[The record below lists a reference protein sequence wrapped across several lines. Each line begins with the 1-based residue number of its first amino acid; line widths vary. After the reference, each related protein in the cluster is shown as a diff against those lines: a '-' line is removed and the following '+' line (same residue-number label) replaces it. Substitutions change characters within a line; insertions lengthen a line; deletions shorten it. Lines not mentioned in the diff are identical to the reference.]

1 MFAVGA
7 LHCGEDVD
15 SYHFEAVVGV
25 QDDDQ
30 ERARVFFVFFK
41 ILPLHSTLCMVWYSE
56 VPPGYLIFVLK
67 IQKSTSI
74 Y

>member
-30 ERARVFFVFFK
+30 ERARVFFVFVFFK
-41 ILPLHSTLCMVWYSE
+41 SYRCTVLYVWS
-56 VPPGYLIFVLK
+56 G
-67 IQKSTSI
+67 IQKYHPGT
-74 Y
+74 

>member
-30 ERARVFFVFFK
+30 ERARVFFVFFF
-41 ILPLHSTLCMVWYSE
+41 LNPTAAQYFMYGLVFRSTTW
-56 VPPGYLIFVLK
+56 VPDICTKNPKKY
-67 IQKSTSI
+67 
-74 Y
+74 